1 MTNQVN
7 IICSE
12 TDILLLEDVA
22 TFLKDL
28 VYLHDRLALL
38 APYNIENFKQFENI
52 YFSNY
57 FYRRFS
63 RPLPE
68 SDKLKVSHI
77 HLGSP
82 LSIELIIGVALGFPA
97 AAKAF
102 VEFIKLIRDW
112 DIDKERKRLGNME
125 LKLGLQKMVREQAEK
140 LGLSEIEKMDVKLC
154 KEDILKL
161 IEEDVIRITRH
172 EIRIKEIKYKD
183 YKEE

>member
-1 MTNQVN
+1 MNSQVN

-52 YFSNY
+52 YFLDY

-82 LSIELIIGVALGFPA
+82 LSIELLIGIIFGFPTA
-97 AAKAF
+97 ALA
-102 VEFIKLIRDW
+102 FIKLLQIIRDW
-112 DIDKERKRLGNME
+112 DLDREKKRLENLE
-125 LKLGLQKMVREQAEK
+125 LKLRIHKLINEMAHD
-140 LGLSEIEKMDVKLC
+140 LGLSNLQQLDREEVI
-154 KEDILKL
+154 KL
-161 IEEDVIRITRH
+161 IEKDTLRLTRH
-172 EIRIKEIKYKD
+172 EIKIVEVNFKQGGRND
-183 YKEE
+183 RFD